1 MEEMKRYYRRVS
13 ETRNKSIEVNTVI
26 FNQVICREMQPTVIS
41 ATKSNDSVV
50 SSQTSLLTVLK
61 TPKHTTIKLQDKLSF
76 CSSGWSQTHCVAQA
90 GLKPEIL
97 ASAPRVLRHQ
107 MHTCLAKEGNISGA
121 TGTAGKRQAV
131 VKFLNK

>member
-50 SSQTSLLTVLK
+50 SS
-61 TPKHTTIKLQDKLSF
+61 
-76 CSSGWSQTHCVAQA
+76 
-90 GLKPEIL
+90 
-97 ASAPRVLRHQ
+97 
-107 MHTCLAKEGNISGA
+107 
-121 TGTAGKRQAV
+121 
-131 VKFLNK
+131 